1 MLPAVGKADESTRLK
16 RFHQRENLE
25 VGSSFNVRMGGAD
38 GVFLHDENSFAE
50 EVREDSDTVGLGN
63 EHDVGAMELFWIIER
78 SGRILSKQ
86 NTKSLSMKV
95 WQGLVKSDGDTGDR
109 CSLGRWGVG
118 RGVLGCAPIIS
129 IPYTIIRLH
138 PLNNNSGTKP
148 RLSKPVKVHI

>member
-86 NTKSLSMKV
+86 NTKSLSIKV
-95 WQGLVKSDGDTGDR
+95 WLKVMETRAIDMFARS
-109 CSLGRWGVG
+109 VG
-118 RGVLGCAPIIS
+118 RGAWRAGMCAHNIP
-129 IPYTIIRLH
+129 IPYDHTTA
-138 PLNNNSGTKP
+138 PFE
-148 RLSKPVKVHI
+148 

>member
-95 WQGLVKSDGDTGDR
+95 WLKVMETR
-109 CSLGRWGVG
+109 AMFGRWCACGG
-118 RGVLGCAPIIS
+118 AWRAELG
-129 IPYTIIRLH
+129 
-138 PLNNNSGTKP
+138 
-148 RLSKPVKVHI
+148 